1 MTVSFRQDDR
11 LHAENYTLRTQLEK
25 IRSEGYLGKLIAL
38 HTEELAKKDRK
49 IDLLEKKNIKLSE
62 QRTADLSKIRS
73 LEFDLS
79 MAELEVADFKAQLK
93 QKDKEKRA
101 LLEEIEQ
108 CHLMMQAQ
116 ILGQEEVIQTQL
128 ADRDGIIQ

>member
-101 LLEEIEQ
+101 LLE
-108 CHLMMQAQ
+108 
-116 ILGQEEVIQTQL
+116 
-128 ADRDGIIQ
+128 